1 MSDTNSVE
9 VKVPELGDFHDVPV
23 IEILVVVGDQVDV
36 ETPLLTLESD
46 KATMDV
52 PSPVAGTVEQILV
65 AIGDHVDEGTP
76 IVCVRPSAAATTG
89 AAAAPAGAA
98 ASAAGAPVAGAAP
111 ASAAPTS
118 VAAAPVAPAP
128 APAPAAAPA
137 AAGVPAAPGPV
148 PAADAAGTGP
158 GSDGVPYASP
168 SVRRLARGL
177 NIDLRTVAG
186 SGRKGRIT
194 TEDVQAASRRPVD
207 TGVATD
213 HGGVLTLAP
222 WPQVDF
228 ARFGEIERVPLTR
241 IQKIA
246 GPALARNWA
255 MIPHVTQYDEADITE
270 LETWRHEL
278 NAKKDPDAASIT
290 LLAFLVVASVAALKQ
305 FPNFNASLD
314 GDELVLRKYYNI
326 GFAADTPQGLVV
338 PVIHDADQKGIRQI
352 ATDLSDLSR
361 IARAG
366 KLTPTQMSGSTFT
379 ISSLGGIGGTAFTPI
394 INAPEVAI
402 LGVSRSSVKPIWD
415 AQAEQFVP
423 RTMLPLSL
431 SYDHRVIDGAAGARF
446 IVHLSKTV
454 SDLRRVLL

>member
-1 MSDTNSVE
+1 
-9 VKVPELGDFHDVPV
+9 
-23 IEILVVVGDQVDV
+23 
-36 ETPLLTLESD
+36 
-46 KATMDV
+46 MDV
-52 PSPVAGTVEQILV
+52 PSPVAGKVEQILV
-65 AIGDHVDEGTP
+65 AIGDHVSEGTP
-76 IVCVRPSAAATTG
+76 IVLVRPSAAATNG

-98 ASAAGAPVAGAAP
+98 AADAPVAAAAP
-111 ASAAPTS
+111 APAASTSAT
-118 VAAAPVAPAP
+118 AAPVAPVP

-137 AAGVPAAPGPV
+137 AAVPVAASGPV

-158 GSDGVPYASP
+158 GSNGVPYASP

-177 NIDLRTVAG
+177 NIDLRTVSG

-194 TEDVQAASRRPVD
+194 TDDVQAASRRPAD
-207 TGVATD
+207 TTATSTARGD
-213 HGGVLTLAP
+213 VLTLAP

-255 MIPHVTQYDEADITE
+255 TIPHVTQYDEADITE
-270 LETWRHEL
+270 LERWRHEL
-278 NAKKDPDAASIT
+278 NAKRNPEAATIT
-290 LLAFLVVASVAALKQ
+290 LLAFLIVASVAALKE
-305 FPNFNASLD
+305 FPNFNSALD

-326 GFAADTPQGLVV
+326 GFAADTPNGLVV
-338 PVIHDADQKGIRQI
+338 PVIQNADQKGIRQI
-352 ATDLSDLSR
+352 ASDLSDLAQT
-361 IARAG
+361 ARAG
-366 KLTPTQMSGSTFT
+366 KLTPTQMSGATFT

-402 LGVSRSSVKPIWD
+402 LGVSRSSVKPVWD

-446 IVHLSKTV
+446 IVHLVKTV